1 MLSDYDVR
9 HALLKYT
16 SNVEHSNEYKGKEEK
31 QKVTSSMCLVNS
43 LSCSWTRYSLINW
56 RHKREEVHIK
66 GHLQQPVIWSENP
79 YVNNSSE
86 DISKTYES
94 KKYVTVFWLSKNY
107 VDGAKISLSHHFNSI
122 KNTFCYKWP
131 RVMFSL
137 FLVRFESPVSSYH
150 VSTFL
155 WILHL
160 STWMSEILFKS
171 IQRWSVDNILFL
183 LSELFSQRSFQI

>member
-43 LSCSWTRYSLINW
+43 LICSWTRDSLINW

-79 YVNNSSE
+79 YVNNFS
-86 DISKTYES
+86 ES
-94 KKYVTVFWLSKNY
+94 KKYVTIFWLSKNC

-122 KNTFCYKWP
+122 LRIHFVINDPELC
-131 RVMFSL
+131 
-137 FLVRFESPVSSYH
+137 LVYF
-150 VSTFL
+150 
-155 WILHL
+155 
-160 STWMSEILFKS
+160 
-171 IQRWSVDNILFL
+171 
-183 LSELFSQRSFQI
+183 